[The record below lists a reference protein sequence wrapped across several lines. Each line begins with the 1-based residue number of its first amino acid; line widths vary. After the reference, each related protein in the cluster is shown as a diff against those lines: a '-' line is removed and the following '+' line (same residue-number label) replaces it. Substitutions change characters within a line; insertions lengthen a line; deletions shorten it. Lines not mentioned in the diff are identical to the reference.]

1 MDLFAFLEAIGAE
14 EEITV
19 RNRKLVNN
27 YKLPPYSV
35 TVKNARKIQDGM
47 EVSILASGTC
57 IDSAFEKLAADLT
70 GERIYFQGNYYVAPQ
85 LTCYKPYF

>member
-1 MDLFAFLEAIGAE
+1 MDLFVFLEAIGAE

-35 TVKNARKIQDGM
+35 SVKNARIIRDGM
-47 EVSILASGTC
+47 EVSILASGIC
-57 IDSAFEKLAADLT
+57 IDDAFENLAISLSSA
-70 GERIYFQGNYYVAPQ
+70 RIYFQGKYYVAPQ